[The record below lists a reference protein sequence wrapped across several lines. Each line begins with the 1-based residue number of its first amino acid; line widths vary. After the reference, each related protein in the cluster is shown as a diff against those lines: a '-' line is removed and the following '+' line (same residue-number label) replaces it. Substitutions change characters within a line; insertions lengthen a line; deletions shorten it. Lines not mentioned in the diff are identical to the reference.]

1 LALRNA
7 IKAAARQRQSSPALG
22 WGATIKAKAIAM
34 NSAAAGAVAVFR
46 SSFVRSPCALSV
58 FNGARD
64 IRDLYAIVIN
74 QASINFEL

>member
-1 LALRNA
+1 M
-7 IKAAARQRQSSPALG
+7 
-22 WGATIKAKAIAM
+22 KAKAIAM
-34 NSAAAGAVAVFR
+34 TSAAAGAVAVFR
-46 SSFVRSPCALSV
+46 SSITDRPLLSL